1 MSVEETKPVEVAEA
15 QPVVEEVKTELPV
28 VEGKT
33 AEEVQEALEKSA
45 AQGESF
51 VVDSSALG

>member
-15 QPVVEEVKTELPV
+15 KPVVEEVKTELPV

-33 AEEVQEALEKSA
+33 PEEVQAALEKSA

-51 VVDSSALG
+51 VVEWNPR

>member
-1 MSVEETKPVEVAEA
+1 MSVEETKPVVEVAEA
-15 QPVVEEVKTELPV
+15 KPVVEEAKTELPV

-33 AEEVQEALEKSA
+33 PEEVQAALEKSA

-51 VVDSSALG
+51 VVE